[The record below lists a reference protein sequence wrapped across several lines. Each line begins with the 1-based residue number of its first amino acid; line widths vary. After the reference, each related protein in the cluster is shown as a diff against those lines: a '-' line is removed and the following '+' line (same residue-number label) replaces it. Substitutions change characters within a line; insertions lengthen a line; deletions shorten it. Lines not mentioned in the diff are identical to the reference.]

1 MMVFCLVLIILTVI
15 YSKAWSMGGAGIK
28 INYWLVIAF
37 WIVVAVLGV
46 LAETTSI
53 TNPILETVILLSGI
67 AGIWVCSN

>member
-1 MMVFCLVLIILTVI
+1 
-15 YSKAWSMGGAGIK
+15 MGGAGIK

-37 WIVVAVLGV
+37 WIVVTILGI

-53 TNPILETVILLSGI
+53 TNPILETVILLAGI